1 MPLPGTGS
9 AGKGTSGNCRD
20 TACRVL
26 RGIAKYKNMS
36 INTPKFHRK
45 SIRLPEYDYSQE
57 GAYYITVCTH
67 GRSCLFGKIVNSR
80 MELNGYGEI
89 ADQSWRGIPQHFT
102 NVLLGEYIIMPNHI
116 HGTII
121 IIEPSS
127 GTRHAVSL
135 PSGPSFGKP
144 RAGSLSTIVR
154 SYKSA
159 VTRQINVVRAKNEPA
174 IWQSR
179 FYEHIIRNEKSYNK
193 IRRYILDN
201 PLYWFQDDE
210 NPNRIMIGEH
220 KN

>member
-1 MPLPGTGS
+1 MS
-9 AGKGTSGNCRD
+9 AN
-20 TACRVL
+20 
-26 RGIAKYKNMS
+26 NH
-36 INTPKFHRK
+36 KFHRK

-67 GRSCLFGKIVNSR
+67 DRLCLFGEIINSLVK
-80 MELNGYGEI
+80 LNQYGEI
-89 ADQSWRGIPQHFT
+89 ADQCWMAIPQHFT
-102 NVLLGEYIIMPNHI
+102 NALLGEYIIMPNHI

-121 IIEPSS
+121 ITGPSI

-135 PSGPSFGKP
+135 PSRTLFGKP
-144 RAGSLSTIVR
+144 QIGSLSTIVR

-159 VTRQINVVRAKNEPA
+159 VTRLINVVWTKNEPA

-179 FYEHIIRNEKSYNK
+179 FYEHVIRNEKSYNK

-201 PLYWFQDDE
+201 PLYWPQDDE
-210 NPNRIMIGEH
+210 NPNRLMIPEH

>member
-45 SIRLPEYDYSQE
+45 SIRLPEYDYSQ
-57 GAYYITVCTH
+57 
-67 GRSCLFGKIVNSR
+67 
-80 MELNGYGEI
+80 
-89 ADQSWRGIPQHFT
+89 
-102 NVLLGEYIIMPNHI
+102 
-116 HGTII
+116 
-121 IIEPSS
+121 
-127 GTRHAVSL
+127 
-135 PSGPSFGKP
+135 
-144 RAGSLSTIVR
+144 AGSLSTIVR

-179 FYEHIIRNEKSYNK
+179 FYEHVIRNDKSYNI
-193 IRRYILDN
+193 IRRYIIDN
-201 PLYWFQDDE
+201 PLYWPQDDE
-210 NPNRIMIGEH
+210 NPNRVMMREH